1 MTCPRPVILTLAA
14 AVLGGC
20 GSDFHFYDRVDSEF
34 DFRIFGGHSAHLHP
48 AYVNGAKFTVGVE
61 DDHGRDDEDFR
72 DCELRSSD
80 EDVFALGESRDD
92 EHQVEA
98 EAHALSPGIAEL
110 ELIGPDGSVLAAHEI
125 EVRLPDRVELGAAA
139 PLFLGRKD
147 VEAHVDHAQ
156 VLVEGLATFQVRY
169 FDGDMQLAGSGA
181 LAVRGEGS
189 SVERTVWGEER
200 DWLRLHPSEPGE
212 QAVELLAGG
221 EPFTTITYDAVEDI
235 AVADIELHGDN
246 ESKADDGDWLV
257 VIAQALDDDGERI
270 FGIDFDWQIAGI
282 DQSETGDMYRYEFD
296 RSQAKTA
303 IARFDDLE
311 VSAEIHADRGYVDSS
326 NEAIGCSVG
335 GRSGWAGLLV
345 LVAACARRRRAR

>member
-1 MTCPRPVILTLAA
+1 MTCSRPVLLAVAA
-14 AVLGGC
+14 AMLGGC

-34 DFRIFGGHSAHLHP
+34 DFSLFGGHSAHVHSP
-48 AYVNGAKFTVGVE
+48 YVNGATFTLGVD

-72 DCELRSSD
+72 GCELRSSD
-80 EDVFALGESRDD
+80 EHVLAIGESIDD
-92 EHQVEA
+92 EHEVEA
-98 EAHALSPGIAEL
+98 EAHAVSPGVAEL
-110 ELIGPDGSVLAAHEI
+110 ELLGPDGSVWASREI
-125 EVRLPDRVELGAAA
+125 AVRMPDRVELAAAA

-147 VEAHVDHAQ
+147 VVAHVERAQ

-169 FDGDMQLAGSGA
+169 FDGDTPLAGSGA
-181 LAVRGEGS
+181 LTVRGEGS

-200 DWLRLHPSEPGE
+200 DWLRLQPLESGE
-212 QAVELLAGG
+212 HAVQLLAGG
-221 EPFTTITYDAVEDI
+221 EPFASVAYDAVDDD
-235 AVADIELHGDN
+235 AVADIELHGSN
-246 ESKADDGDWLV
+246 ESNASDRDWLV

-282 DQSETGDMYRYEFD
+282 DQSETGDMYRYEYD
-296 RSQAKTA
+296 RRQAKTA

-326 NEAIGCSVG
+326 NDAIGCSVG

-345 LVAACARRRRAR
+345 LIGWCARRRRAR